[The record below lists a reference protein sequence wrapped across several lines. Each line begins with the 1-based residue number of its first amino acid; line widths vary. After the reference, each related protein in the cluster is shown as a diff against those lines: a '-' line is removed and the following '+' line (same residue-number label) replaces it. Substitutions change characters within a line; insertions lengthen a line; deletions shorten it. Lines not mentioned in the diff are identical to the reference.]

1 MKIENIVKSAPA
13 ARPKETRSAPTRAF
27 SQGLANVISDEVK
40 LTATAEKLS
49 QLDDDFNSLDV
60 SDRSKIESI
69 RQAIAEGRFQIDE
82 EAVAEGLVRETISNL
97 GRRASQQDD

>member
-13 ARPKETRSAPTRAF
+13 ARPKETRSAPTRTF
-27 SQGLANVISDEVK
+27 SPELAKVISDDVK

-49 QLDDDFNSLDV
+49 QLDDDINSLDV
-60 SDRSKIESI
+60 SDRGKIESI
-69 RQAIAEGRFQIDE
+69 RQAIAEGRFQVDE
-82 EAVAEGLVRETISNL
+82 EAVAEGLVRETITNL

>member
-1 MKIENIVKSAPA
+1 MKIENIVKSTPT
-13 ARPKETRSAPTRAF
+13 ARLKETRSAKAHVSNP
-27 SQGLANVISDEVK
+27 GLTTVISDEVK

-49 QLDDDFNSLDV
+49 QLDDDINSLDV

-97 GRRASQQDD
+97 GRRASQQDN